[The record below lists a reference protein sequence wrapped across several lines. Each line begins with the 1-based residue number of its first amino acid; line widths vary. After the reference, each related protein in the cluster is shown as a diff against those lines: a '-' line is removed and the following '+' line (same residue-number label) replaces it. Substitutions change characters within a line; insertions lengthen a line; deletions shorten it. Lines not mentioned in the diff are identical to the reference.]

1 MNATA
6 PDAANAMDDA
16 MATTGGTET
25 RAKAV
30 QTGCHQEIVSLS
42 GVSFSYDN
50 QPILQDVNFRI
61 MERDFVGLIGS
72 NGAGKTTLLRM
83 IVGLT
88 RPQKGSVSL
97 FGTPAAQFK
106 NWNLI
111 GYVPQRSHFNPLFP
125 ATVKEVVL
133 SGLYG
138 RKKLFRRIS
147 KEDVGRCDDAL
158 RALKIEDLG
167 DKRIGALSGGQQ
179 QRVFLARALINNPK
193 LLILDE
199 PLTGI
204 DIETQQ
210 NFFHMIKHMHQRH
223 NITFLMVSHDMDMVR
238 SYLGEEPKERSGKL
252 SFYVRHSHDLED
264 CQGTDL
270 LHSLRKEG

>member
-1 MNATA
+1 MTA
-6 PDAANAMDDA
+6 AQ
-16 MATTGGTET
+16 
-25 RAKAV
+25 V
-30 QTGCHQEIVSLS
+30 SCHQEIVKLS

-50 QPILQDVNFRI
+50 QTILQDVSFRI

-88 RPQKGSVSL
+88 RPQTGTISL
-97 FGTPAAQFK
+97 FGTPAARFK
-106 NWNLI
+106 DWNQI

-125 ATVKEVVL
+125 ATVREVVL

-147 KEDVGRCDDAL
+147 KEDASRCEDAL
-158 RALKIEDLG
+158 AALKIEDLG

>member
-1 MNATA
+1 MNALQSLQQ
-6 PDAANAMDDA
+6 P
-16 MATTGGTET
+16 
-25 RAKAV
+25 V
-30 QTGCHQEIVSLS
+30 CHQEIIRLDN
-42 GVSFSYDN
+42 VSFSFDS
-50 QPILQDVNFRI
+50 QTILSNVSFTI

-88 RPQKGSVSL
+88 RPQQGAISL
-97 FGTPAAQFK
+97 FGKPSEQFK
-106 NWNLI
+106 DWSHI
-111 GYVPQRSHFNPLFP
+111 GYVPQRNHFNPLFP

-138 RKKLFRRIS
+138 RKKLFRRLS
-147 KEDVGRCDDAL
+147 KEDVSRCEDAL
-158 RALKIEDLG
+158 GALKIQDLS

-199 PLTGI
+199 PLSGI

-210 NFFHMIKHMHQRH
+210 SFFHLIKHMHQRH

-238 SYLGEEPKERSGKL
+238 SYLGQEPKEQCGKL

-264 CQGTDL
+264 CDGTDL

>member
-1 MNATA
+1 MNTTA
-6 PDAANAMDDA
+6 SNQQA
-16 MATTGGTET
+16 
-25 RAKAV
+25 
-30 QTGCHQEIVSLS
+30 GCHQEIIRLD
-42 GVSFSYDN
+42 GVSFSFDS
-50 QPILQDVNFRI
+50 QVVLSDVSFRV

-88 RPQKGSVSL
+88 QPQKGSISL
-97 FGTPAAQFK
+97 FGTPSNQFK
-106 NWNLI
+106 EWDKI
-111 GYVPQRSHFNPLFP
+111 GYVPQRNHFNPLFP
-125 ATVKEVVL
+125 ATVREVVL

-147 KEDVGRCDDAL
+147 KEDASRCEDAL
-158 RALKIEDLG
+158 GALQIQNLG

-199 PLTGI
+199 PLSGI

-210 NFFHMIKHMHQRH
+210 SFFHMIKHMHQRH

-238 SYLGEEPKERSGKL
+238 SYLGQEPKEKCGKL
-252 SFYVRHSHDLED
+252 SFYVRHSHDLEN
-264 CQGTDL
+264 CEGTDL

>member
-1 MNATA
+1 MNTTA
-6 PDAANAMDDA
+6 SIQQA
-16 MATTGGTET
+16 
-25 RAKAV
+25 
-30 QTGCHQEIVSLS
+30 GCHQEIIRLD
-42 GVSFSYDN
+42 GVSFSFDS
-50 QPILQDVNFRI
+50 QVVLSDVSFKI

-88 RPQKGSVSL
+88 QPQKGSITL
-97 FGTPAAQFK
+97 FGTPSSKFK
-106 NWNLI
+106 DWDKI
-111 GYVPQRSHFNPLFP
+111 GYVPQRNHFNPLFP

-138 RKKLFRRIS
+138 RKRLYRRIS
-147 KEDVGRCDDAL
+147 KEDASRCEDAL
-158 RALKIEDLG
+158 GALQIQDLG

-199 PLTGI
+199 PLSGI

-210 NFFHMIKHMHQRH
+210 SFFHMIKHMHQRH

-238 SYLGEEPKERSGKL
+238 SYLGQEPKEKCGKL
-252 SFYVRHSHDLED
+252 SFYVRHSHDLEN
-264 CQGTDL
+264 CEGTDL